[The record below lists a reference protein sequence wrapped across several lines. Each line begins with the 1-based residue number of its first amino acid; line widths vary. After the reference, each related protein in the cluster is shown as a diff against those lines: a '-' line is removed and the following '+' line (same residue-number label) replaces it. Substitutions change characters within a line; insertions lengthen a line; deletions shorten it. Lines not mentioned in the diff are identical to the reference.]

1 MKRLLTV
8 ALFSTGLVVQVSV
21 AQVPDLRNPTGNA
34 EKGKQVFLKDG
45 CYSCHG
51 YDGHGGVAPKLAP
64 RPIPAVAFVAIV
76 RHPPASAMPTY
87 SSKVMSDAELTDVWA
102 YLKSIPDPPSVKNIP
117 LLNQ

>member
-1 MKRLLTV
+1 MKPFLIFAILS
-8 ALFSTGLVVQVSV
+8 ASFASPLF
-21 AQVPDLRNPTGNA
+21 AQQTTAGNV

-51 YDGHGGVAPKLAP
+51 YEGHGGVAPKLAP
-64 RPIPAVAFVAIV
+64 RPIPAVAFIAIV

-87 SSKVMSDAELTDVWA
+87 SPKVMSDAELTDVWA
-102 YLKSIPDPPSVKNIP
+102 YLKSIPDPPPVKNIP

>member
-1 MKRLLTV
+1 MTYLRTLLPV
-8 ALFSTGLVVQVSV
+8 GLLLCASLAE
-21 AQVPDLRNPTGNA
+21 AQTAGAPQGNA
-34 EKGKQVFLKDG
+34 AKGKQIFIKDG

-64 RPIPAVAFVAIV
+64 KPIPAVAFIAIV

-102 YLKSIPDPPSVKNIP
+102 YLKSIPDPPPVKNIP